1 MSDPILSLLVA
12 QTWQLTV
19 VILGVAALS
28 RLFRRSRPHLAAM
41 LWLLVLAKAITPP
54 VLSSP
59 IGLFTWTPQTDTAD
73 TAPTTENMVSVIPR
87 QKPIEAD
94 TNIPTSIPT
103 PPDVAAQAIPLTA
116 WETADVQFF
125 MVEEPASRSRPELWP
140 AILVAGW
147 LIGFAIFSLGTTLR
161 LLWLFQQLRQAGR
174 LQRPHLDELV
184 ARLCRHLKL
193 RRVPRIWVTPTNRGP
208 AVLGITRPTLLLPA
222 ALVDQR
228 SIADL
233 EPILAHELIHVRRR
247 DFWLGWWQTAVQCV
261 WWFHP
266 LVWWA
271 NRSLSRLVERCCD
284 DEVLM
289 ALDCDPARYARSLLS
304 TLELKQRLKPVP
316 TAPGVRPV
324 DLTRERM
331 ERIMRTG
338 QGRPAQTPW
347 WGWGLL
353 AIGLILTLPGAAD
366 QLAADGTQDLPALE
380 AGPVYSSPQAAE
392 AAAKG
397 SPVFDQ
403 QPAWQTYDV
412 ADVLSS
418 DFADVPNDDE
428 RRRAFLNEVVAMA
441 IRNSQR
447 QFGLSLNDSQPV
459 FRQITWDENQLRLK
473 ATPGEHAALAHLLKQ
488 RREHP
493 GATKQ
498 VVRIETR
505 WMTDVAGELLK
516 GVTWSESPDSNA
528 SSRRCAFLNDTQLQD
543 LLKTIQSDPKSN
555 LLSAPKVT
563 TFSGQPAMI
572 QVGSERQ
579 VLFPTNSG
587 SEGDDRK
594 TAVQVVTEG
603 MTWELT
609 PTVHTEGIISLRLAL
624 QQQAVTEVN
633 MLQADDARLQFPI
646 VSASQVKTMLRLEP
660 GRHVLLEFPDF
671 RGQTVLGIVSAT
683 VEKPEPE
690 RTTSAIPQPRPIVPT
705 YEPPAN
711 ADGSIIVQ
719 LPVSL
724 ALDDATPV
732 RMRLSGKRS
741 TIASDYL
748 KRRASPPTT
757 FGDVTK
763 RLPEELRDHYQ
774 KLGYL
779 FAAIDVNVEPD
790 DESETGTGWKAVVYV
805 NEGPRVLTETWGDVD
820 PDHPELG
827 RIGDLD
833 VELHPLLRHD
843 HLSKAIHHHL
853 QREGYFDAHVTA
865 TRTKRPDSES
875 NAAPYRVRIETGRRF
890 KVDGLLIAPA
900 IPEMLD
906 EGFPKNF
913 PIQRGTAFD
922 REQVERT
929 YPILRQWFAKHGYH
943 NVDFTAHLRGSK
955 TDGTVFIQFSAMSTS
970 LIRRSLDQAL
980 NQRPAVPQPVPPI
993 VSWMKDAPSAE
1004 PRRDKYRLPD
1014 KKILDS
1020 PGLTQVIELAFSDMP
1035 FSEAVA
1041 EIHRRTGTN
1050 IVIDEI
1056 GLQDLGIRRDMPV
1069 NLELSGIS
1077 ARSALKIL
1085 AQSVGL
1091 VIVPG
1096 DEAVVITSPDRA
1108 NPLLVMTYPV
1118 ADLVVPIP
1126 DPTKPQTLPAGAGK
1140 TPEVDP
1146 ENLLGLIRST
1156 IDPNSWDN
1164 AGGRGTMK
1172 FFTSTFSLVIRQ
1184 TQDNH
1189 EEIAGLLGQLR
1200 HQLDLQIVLQ
1210 ATERT
1215 VSNDE
1220 WQTTAPLDGNELVRL
1235 PGTPSSKSGI
1245 KVTVFNSQRIPLVLL
1260 REGDVT
1266 PAKGL
1271 QRGPIDVLPVV
1282 SADRRK
1288 IALMILPTSHPSR
1301 LEPIPMTIPDGQTVL
1316 IDISATIPPGDPR
1329 LAEGGRV
1336 VLEMTPRI
1344 IVQEEEE
1351 ELLPAPST
1359 PVGTTSPRIIIEKE
1373 EPELLKVD

>member
-1 MSDPILSLLVA
+1 MSDPILSLLIA

-28 RLFRRSRPHLAAM
+28 RLFRRSRPHLAAV
-41 LWLLVLAKAITPP
+41 LWLLVLAKAMTPP
-54 VLSSP
+54 LLSSP
-59 IGLFTWTPQTDTAD
+59 IGLFTWAPSTDTIA
-73 TAPTTENMVSVIPR
+73 TAEIAEEATPATSP
-87 QKPIEAD
+87 QKSIEAD
-94 TNIPTSIPT
+94 TSIPTSIPT
-103 PPDVAAQAIPLTA
+103 SPDVAAQAMALPQ
-116 WETADVQFF
+116 WEPADVQFLA
-125 MVEEPASRSRPELWP
+125 VEEPANHSRQVPWS
-140 AILVAGW
+140 AVLVTGW
-147 LIGFAIFSLGTTLR
+147 LLGFTVFSLGTTLR
-161 LLWLFQQLRQAGR
+161 LLWLFHHLRQAGR
-174 LQRPHLDELV
+174 VHRPELDELV
-184 ARLCRHLKL
+184 ARLCRRLKL
-193 RRVPRIWVTPTNRGP
+193 RRPPRIWVTPTNRGP
-208 AVLGITRPTLLLPA
+208 AVLGIARPTLLLPA
-222 ALVDQR
+222 VLVDQR

-284 DEVLM
+284 DEVLS
-289 ALDCDPARYARSLLS
+289 ALDCEPARYARSLLS

-331 ERIMRTG
+331 ERIMRAG

-353 AIGLILTLPGAAD
+353 AIGLILTLPGAA
-366 QLAADGTQDLPALE
+366 QRLAADGPQGLPAPE
-380 AGPVYSSPQAAE
+380 TGPIYSSPQAAE
-392 AAAKG
+392 AAAKTAA
-397 SPVFDQ
+397 PFDQ
-403 QPAWQTYDV
+403 SPKWQTYDV
-412 ADVLSS
+412 ADILSS
-418 DFADVPNDDE
+418 DFADVPNDEE

-447 QFGLSLNDSQPV
+447 QFGLSLVDSQPV
-459 FRQITWDENQLRLK
+459 FRQITWDGDRLRLE

-493 GATKQ
+493 GAAKQ

-516 GVTWSESPDSNA
+516 GITWSESTDSSA
-528 SSRRCAFLNDTQLQD
+528 SSRRCAFLTDAQLRN
-543 LLKTIQSDPKSN
+543 LLTTIQSDPKAKT
-555 LLSAPKVT
+555 LSAPRVIT
-563 TFSGQPAMI
+563 QNGQSAMI

-579 VLFPTNSG
+579 VLFPTNLG

-594 TAVQVVTEG
+594 PAVQVVTEG

-609 PTVHTEGIISLRLAL
+609 PTVHMDGIISLRLAL
-624 QQQAVTEVN
+624 QQQAVTDVN
-633 MLQADDARLQFPI
+633 MLQDGDARLQFPI
-646 VSASQVKTMLRLEP
+646 VSASQVKTTLRLEP

-671 RGQTVLGIVSAT
+671 RGQTVLGILSAT
-683 VEKPEPE
+683 VEKPAPE
-690 RTTSAIPQPRPIVPT
+690 RKTSALPQPKPIVPT

-711 ADGSIIVQ
+711 ADDAIIVQ
-719 LPVSL
+719 LPISR
-724 ALDDATPV
+724 ALDDATPI

-741 TIASDYL
+741 TIASDYI

-757 FGDVTK
+757 FGDVTE
-763 RLPEELRDHYQ
+763 RLPEELRDHYH

-779 FAAIDVNVEPD
+779 FAAIDVNIEPD
-790 DESETGTGWKAVVYV
+790 DESETGTGWKAVIYV
-805 NEGPRVLTETWGDVD
+805 NEGPRILTETWGDID

-827 RIGDLD
+827 LLGDLD

-843 HLSKAIHHHL
+843 HLSKAIHHHF
-853 QREGYFDAHVTA
+853 QQQGDFDARITA
-865 TRTKRPDSES
+865 TRTKRPDAES
-875 NAAPYRVRIETGRRF
+875 DAVRYRVRIETGPSY
-890 KVDGLLIAPA
+890 KVAGILIAPA

-906 EGFPKNF
+906 EGFPKDF
-913 PIQRGTAFD
+913 PIQRGMVFD
-922 REQVERT
+922 RQHIERA
-929 YPILRQWFAKHGYH
+929 YPVLRRWFAKHGYH
-943 NVDFTAHLRGSK
+943 NVDFMTHLRGNK
-955 TDGTVFIQFSAMSTS
+955 TDGTVFIQFSATSTS

-980 NQRPAVPQPVPPI
+980 NQRPAIPQPIPPA
-993 VSWMKDAPSAE
+993 VSLTKDPPSDPARKE
-1004 PRRDKYRLPD
+1004 KYRLLD

-1020 PGLTQVIELAFSDMP
+1020 AGLAQVIELAFSDTP
-1035 FSEAVA
+1035 LNEAVA
-1041 EIHRRTGTN
+1041 EIQRLTGTN
-1050 IVIDEI
+1050 IVLDEV
-1056 GLQDLGIRRDMPV
+1056 GLEDLGIRRDTPV
-1069 NLELSGIS
+1069 NLKLSGIT
-1077 ARSALKIL
+1077 AKSALNIL
-1085 AQSVGL
+1085 AQSFGL
-1091 VIVPG
+1091 AITAG
-1096 DEAVVITSPDRA
+1096 DEAVVITSPERA

-1126 DPTKPQTLPAGAGK
+1126 DPTKPQSLPTDAGK
-1140 TPEVDP
+1140 NPEVNQ
-1146 ENLLGLIRST
+1146 ENLMSLIRST
-1156 IDPNSWDN
+1156 IDPNSWDHV
-1164 AGGRGTMK
+1164 GGRCNMK
-1172 FFTSTFSLVIRQ
+1172 FFPPSFSLVIRQ

-1189 EEIAGLLGQLR
+1189 EEISSLLGQLR
-1200 HQLDLQIVLQ
+1200 RQLDLQIVLQ

-1220 WQTTAPLDGNELVRL
+1220 WETAAPIDGNDAVRL
-1235 PGTPSSKSGI
+1235 PSSPAANSGI
-1245 KVTVFNSQRIPLVLL
+1245 KVTVFNSQRIPLVLIK
-1260 REGDVT
+1260 EGDVAAAT
-1266 PAKGL
+1266 DLK
-1271 QRGPIDVLPVV
+1271 RGPIDVLPVV

-1288 IALMILPTSHPSR
+1288 IALMILPASHPSR

-1351 ELLPAPST
+1351 ELLN
-1359 PVGTTSPRIIIEKE
+1359 VN
-1373 EPELLKVD
+1373 

>member
-1 MSDPILSLLVA
+1 MSDPILSLLFA

-19 VILGVAALS
+19 VILGVAVLS

-41 LWLLVLAKAITPP
+41 LWLLVLAKAVTPP
-54 VLSSP
+54 ILSSP
-59 IGLFTWTPQTDTAD
+59 IGLFTWSL
-73 TAPTTENMVSVIPR
+73 PTETVATLPAAETVASVFPR
-87 QKPIEAD
+87 QEPIEAD
-94 TNIPTSIPT
+94 TSIPASIPT
-103 PPDVAAQAIPLTA
+103 PPDVAAQAIPLTE
-116 WETADVQFF
+116 WEPADVQFLA
-125 MVEEPASRSRPELWP
+125 VEEPATHLNREVWP
-140 AILVAGW
+140 VILVAGW
-147 LIGFAIFSLGTTLR
+147 LSGFAIFALGTTMR
-161 LLWLFQQLRQAGR
+161 LLWLFHHLRQAGR
-174 LQRPHLDELV
+174 VERPELDELV
-184 ARLCRHLKL
+184 ARLCRRLQL
-193 RRVPRIWVTPTNRGP
+193 RRPPRIWVTPTNRGP
-208 AVLGITRPTLLLPA
+208 AVLGIARPTLLLPA

-284 DEVLM
+284 DEVLS
-289 ALDCDPARYARSLLS
+289 ALDCEPARYARSLLS

-366 QLAADGTQDLPALE
+366 RLAAEGPQELPAPELGE
-380 AGPVYSSPQAAE
+380 IYSSPEAAE
-392 AAAKG
+392 AATKG
-397 SPVFDQ
+397 SPAFDQ
-403 QPAWQTYDV
+403 QPVWQTYDV

-418 DFADVPNDDE
+418 DFADVPNDKE
-428 RRRAFLNEVVAMA
+428 RRRAFLNEVVAIA
-441 IRNSQR
+441 VRNSQMRSRSPLFDGQPALR
-447 QFGLSLNDSQPV
+447 QV
-459 FRQITWDENQLRLK
+459 TWDGDRLRLE
-473 ATPGEHAALAHLLKQ
+473 ATPGEHAELAHLLKQ

-493 GATKQ
+493 EAAKQ
-498 VVRIETR
+498 LVRIETR
-505 WMTDVAGELLK
+505 WMTDVDAKQMKDISWVKSKDELTNRPRHTSLSDK
-516 GVTWSESPDSNA
+516 QLRQLIAKIEANPQAVT
-528 SSRRCAFLNDTQLQD
+528 
-543 LLKTIQSDPKSN
+543 
-555 LLSAPKVT
+555 LSAPKIT
-563 TFSGQPAMI
+563 TFSGQSAMV
-572 QVGSERQ
+572 QVGSERPF
-579 VLFPTNSG
+579 VTETRPT
-587 SEGDDRK
+587 SEGRE
-594 TAVQVVTEG
+594 AVIQVVADG
-603 MTWELT
+603 MNWELR
-609 PTVHTEGIISLRLAL
+609 PTIQNDGAIHLWLRLR
-624 QQQAVTEVN
+624 QQEVTEVSELPTGDTN
-633 MLQADDARLQFPI
+633 VQAPTIA
-646 VSASQVKTMLRLEP
+646 ASQIETTLRLEP
-660 GRHVLLEFPDF
+660 DRHLLLEFPDF
-671 RGQTVLGIVSAT
+671 RGKTVLGIVTAT
-683 VEKPEPE
+683 VEKPAPE
-690 RTTSAIPQPRPIVPT
+690 RKTSANPQPKPIVPT

-711 ADGSIIVQ
+711 ADDAIIVQ
-719 LPVSL
+719 LPVSR
-724 ALDDATPV
+724 ALDDTTPV
-732 RMRLSGKRS
+732 RVRLSGKRS

-763 RLPEELRDHYQ
+763 RLPDELRDHYH

-779 FAAIDVNVEPD
+779 FAKIEVNVEPD
-790 DESETGTGWKAVVYV
+790 EESETGTGWKAVVYV
-805 NEGPRVLTETWGDVD
+805 NEGPRVLKQTWKEVD
-820 PDHPELG
+820 PDKPELG

-833 VELHPLLRHD
+833 VELYPVLRHD
-843 HLSKAIHHHL
+843 HIHKAIQHHL
-853 QREGYFDAHVTA
+853 LRQGYVAPGGWA
-865 TRTKRPDSES
+865 TRLKRPDLES
-875 NAAPYRVRIETGRRF
+875 DAVPYRVRIETGRRF
-890 KVDGLLIAPA
+890 KVGGLLIAPA

-906 EGFPKNF
+906 EGFPQDF
-913 PIQRGTAFD
+913 PIQRGLAFD
-922 REQVERT
+922 HQQIERT
-929 YPILRQWFAKHGYH
+929 YPVLRRWFAKHGYH
-943 NVDFTAHLRGSK
+943 NVDFTTHLRGNK
-955 TDGTVFIQFSAMSTS
+955 ADDTVFIQFSATSTS
-970 LIRRSLDQAL
+970 LIRRSYNQAL
-980 NQRPAVPQPVPPI
+980 NHRPAVPQPVPPA
-993 VSWMKDAPSAE
+993 VSWTKAPPSDQA
-1004 PRRDKYRLPD
+1004 RRDKYRQPAQ
-1014 KKILDS
+1014 KTLDS
-1020 PGLTQVIELAFSDMP
+1020 PGLNQIIELTFSDTP
-1035 FSEAVA
+1035 LSEAVA
-1041 EIHRRTGTN
+1041 EVQRRTGTN
-1050 IVIDEI
+1050 IVLDEI
-1056 GLQDLGIRRDMPV
+1056 GLQEAGIQRNAPV

-1085 AQSVGL
+1085 AQSLGL
-1091 VIVPG
+1091 AMTVG

-1126 DPTKPQTLPAGAGK
+1126 DPTKPQSLPTDAGK
-1140 TPEVDP
+1140 TLEVNQ
-1146 ENLLGLIRST
+1146 ENLMSLIRST
-1156 IDPNSWDN
+1156 IDPNSWDHV
-1164 AGGRGTMK
+1164 GGRCTMK
-1172 FFTSTFSLVIRQ
+1172 FFSQTLSLVIRQ
-1184 TQDNH
+1184 TQGNH
-1189 EEIAGLLGQLR
+1189 DEIAILLGQLR
-1200 HQLDLQIVLQ
+1200 RQLELQIVLQ

-1220 WQTTAPLDGNELVRL
+1220 WQTTAPLDGNESVRL
-1235 PGTPSSKSGI
+1235 LSAPSSKSAL

-1266 PAKGL
+1266 PAKSL

-1288 IALMILPTSHPSR
+1288 IAIMILPASHPSR

-1351 ELLPAPST
+1351 ELLPLPSA